1 MILLLTSKVAVL
13 RPRKIFLQKIEKT
26 LQGSS
31 PNSDCFSAYFQIRL
45 ATFGRKQLVVAQWT
59 VQCTSFIAE
68 LSPQNF
74 LNSRLITTQNVT
86 FRLPPLERTN

>member
-31 PNSDCFSAYFQIRL
+31 SNSDCFSAYFQIRL

-59 VQCTSFIAE
+59 VQCTSF
-68 LSPQNF
+68 LTSSQNF
-74 LNSRLITTQNVT
+74 
-86 FRLPPLERTN
+86 PLKIFSTLDS